1 LTVPPSSFPATFPN
15 GTPDAPEGTGTRGFV
30 LIFFL
35 GVVIRLFACQHTH
48 IVNPDG
54 VYYIHQAKAIY
65 FGEWNSLTSCCL
77 SFVSSYPFF
86 VAGAYALFEEW
97 VVAARFVSL
106 FFGSMTL
113 IPLHFLCKRFFEK
126 DINLLTLLVFAML
139 PVFVSG
145 SAEVI
150 RDPVCWFF
158 LSLGLYFFIRSYEK
172 NDRLFLLFSCL
183 SFLMASW
190 ARIESF
196 VFILVGCVC
205 LLTVPE
211 ERRIRKAVAFALPL
225 MGTLLLILW
234 AVIFLDK
241 PLVQTLRLNDIVD
254 KLSAPV
260 LAYEAL
266 RSGLEGLM
274 EHPLDG
280 VTPHFLHKTRELV
293 WLVALGTLVKYM
305 IKAYFYLFFILFIL
319 GLGSVWHRLREDR
332 RILYLSFAAVSL
344 FVVFYLHVIQTWM
357 MFDRF
362 WAIFML
368 PAFMVVGFG
377 LQKGVFLLTSGLRLK
392 KSMALSILS
401 LLILLCALP
410 KDLKSREAD
419 KTIYKEIGELIAH
432 REGNDREI
440 RIVKSL
446 RTPDWSAF
454 YANLDYRGVDCP
466 RTHFGME
473 PEPFDEV
480 VFKDYEVFIGYL
492 KTNNIPY
499 FLWEEKVWPTD
510 GFDFLNQREP
520 GDLEKLGSWY
530 HPDVGKI
537 ILYGVIS

>member
-1 LTVPPSSFPATFPN
+1 MTVPPSPFPARIPN
-15 GTPDAPEGTGTRGFV
+15 SNPDAPEGPGTGGFV
-30 LIFFL
+30 LIFIL

-65 FGEWNSLTSCCL
+65 FGEWKSLTSCCL

-106 FFGSMTL
+106 VFGSMTL
-113 IPLHFLCKRFFEK
+113 IPLHLLCKRFFEK

-172 NDRLFLLFSCL
+172 NDWLFLLFSCL

-225 MGTLLLILW
+225 IGALLPILW

-241 PLVQTLRLNDIVD
+241 PLVQTLRLHDIVD

-260 LAYEAL
+260 FAYEAL

-293 WLVALGTLVKYM
+293 WLVALGTVVKYM

-319 GLGSVWHRLREDR
+319 GLESVWHRLREDY

-344 FVVFYLHVIQTWM
+344 FFVFYLHVIQTWM

-368 PAFMVVGFG
+368 PAIMVIGFG
-377 LQKGVFLLTSGLRLK
+377 LQKAILMLTNRCHIK
-392 KSMALSILS
+392 NAMAVSIVG
-401 LLILLCALP
+401 LLILICALP
-410 KDLKSREAD
+410 KDLKSREED
-419 KTIYKEIGELIAH
+419 KVVYKEIGELIAY
-432 REGNDREI
+432 REGIDREI
-440 RIVKSL
+440 RVLKSL
-446 RTPDWSAF
+446 HTPAWTSF
-454 YANLDYRGVDCP
+454 YANLNYKGAACP
-466 RTHFGME
+466 RTDFGME
-473 PEPFDEV
+473 PMPFDEA
-480 VFKDYEVFIGYL
+480 VFKDYEVFIGFL
-492 KTNNIPY
+492 KENSIPY
-499 FLWEEKVWPTD
+499 FLWEEKAWPEN
-510 GFDFLNQREP
+510 GFDFMARKDP
-520 GDLEKLGSWY
+520 HDFLEIGAWR
-530 HPDVGKI
+530 HPDSGRI
-537 ILYGVIS
+537 ILFEVL

>member
-1 LTVPPSSFPATFPN
+1 MPPSSFPATFPK

-86 VAGAYALFEEW
+86 VAGAYALFEDW

-106 FFGSMTL
+106 VFGSMTL
-113 IPLHFLCKRFFEK
+113 IPLHLLCKRFFEK

-211 ERRIRKAVAFALPL
+211 GRRIRKAVAFAVPL
-225 MGTLLLILW
+225 MGALLLILW

-241 PLVQTLRLNDIVD
+241 PLVETLRLHDIVD

-293 WLVALGTLVKYM
+293 WLVALGTVVKYM

-332 RILYLSFAAVSL
+332 RILYLSFTAVSL

-362 WAIFML
+362 WTIFML
-368 PAFMVVGFG
+368 PASTVIGFG
-377 LQKGVFLLTSGLRLK
+377 LRKTILMLTTRCRMK
-392 KSMALSILS
+392 NAMAVSIVC
-401 LLILLCALP
+401 LLILICALP
-410 KDLKSREAD
+410 KDLKSREED
-419 KTIYKEIGELIAH
+419 KVVYKEIGELIAY
-432 REGNDREI
+432 REGNDRVI
-440 RIVKSL
+440 RILKSL
-446 RTPDWSAF
+446 HTPDWTAF
-454 YANLDYRGVDCP
+454 YANLDYRGAPCP
-466 RTHFGME
+466 RLHFGME
-473 PEPFDEV
+473 PKPFDEA
-480 VFKDYEVFIGYL
+480 VFRDYKGFMGYL
-492 KTNNIPY
+492 KKNTIPY
-499 FLWEEKVWPTD
+499 FLWEEKAWPTD
-510 GFDFLNQREP
+510 GFDFLNQRESD
-520 GDLEKLGSWY
+520 DLEELGSWH

-537 ILYGVIS
+537 ILYSVIS